1 VPAGREVGV
10 RRLRPEDKDA
20 WVRLRAA
27 LWPDVSSAE
36 HGVEAER
43 FLSGEAKEPQAVLV
57 AESPGHGLVGFAEIS
72 IRAYAEGCS
81 TDRVGYLEG
90 WFVVPAARRRG
101 TGRALVRA
109 AEEWSRSQGCAEFA
123 SDAEAD
129 NDESARAHRALGF
142 EDVGL
147 VRCFRKE
154 LS

>member
-1 VPAGREVGV
+1 MQAGEVGV
-10 RRLRPEDKDA
+10 RLLRPEDKDA
-20 WVRLRAA
+20 WVRLRTA
-27 LWPDVSSAE
+27 LWPDVSAAE
-36 HGVEAER
+36 HDVEAER
-43 FLSGEAKEPQAVLV
+43 FLSGAAREPQAVLV

-90 WFVVPAARRRG
+90 WFVAPAARRRG

-147 VRCFRKE
+147 VRCFRKD